1 MSNVGGT
8 QRKAAYQV
16 GSAVEG
22 FIWPKVFW
30 DFMTRNLNGAVK
42 PVPILQTL
50 NLIMG
55 LLGLAW
61 EWPLKYFAGSF
72 PHRSI
77 EFRLIL
83 YPLSALLA
91 ALLYQG
97 TDPALYYLV
106 GIAVYFWAYSEGEVV
121 CPEPWTLPKRNTHLS
136 RHDSGMSP
144 PNLSHEND
152 STLSDDD
159 VPVNKTTSFH
169 GRLSQYF
176 HASKNVP
183 SDTEP
188 PSKALS
194 STLKPPK
201 RGPNPEDALT
211 DIISQTQQHPKRRK
225 APAKPTPT
233 ESDNSLL
240 PVARVTRSRSAGST
254 PASTHSPLSRS
265 PTTQPTTPERP
276 QSQGSRR
283 RRQQSSSRTSTPPAN
298 SSISLLRDTIPP
310 NLTLL
315 LVGVNP
321 GIMTGTTG
329 FAYAHP
335 SNLFWKLLHSS
346 GITTIRHPPSDTYR
360 LPELYNVGNT
370 NIVERPTRDASMLS
384 KAEMNAGVPVLEAKV
399 AAQRPE
405 AVCLV
410 GKSIWE
416 AVWRVRKGRAIRKEE
431 FRYGWQDVS
440 ENMGR
445 TDSWDGAPVFVAT
458 TTSGLA
464 AGMTMAEKEAVWNE
478 LGSWVV
484 SRREAMATAT
494 AQTAAE

>member
-1 MSNVGGT
+1 MD
-8 QRKAAYQV
+8 QV
-16 GSAVEG
+16 GSAIEG

-30 DFMTRNLNGAVK
+30 DFITKNLNGAVK
-42 PVPILQTL
+42 PIPILQIL

-61 EWPLKYFAGSF
+61 EWPLKYFAGSL

-106 GIAVYFWAYSEGEVV
+106 GIGVYFWAYSEGE
-121 CPEPWTLPKRNTHLS
+121 
-136 RHDSGMSP
+136 SGMSP
-144 PNLSHEND
+144 AASSRADNPRSD
-152 STLSDDD
+152 DDD
-159 VPVNKTTSFH
+159 VPVNKTTSFN
-169 GRLSQYF
+169 GRLNQYF
-176 HASKNVP
+176 HASKNI
-183 SDTEP
+183 STNAAAADAA
-188 PSKALS
+188 SKTTTPIAIPDALKRTASSPDETSQPQRRSKRIKS
-194 STLKPPK
+194 STPSGASTPT
-201 RGPNPEDALT
+201 A
-211 DIISQTQQHPKRRK
+211 DIDI
-225 APAKPTPT
+225 PTPT
-233 ESDNSLL
+233 
-240 PVARVTRSRSAGST
+240 PRRITRSRSAGST
-254 PASTHSPLSRS
+254 PSSTPLSRS
-265 PTTQPTTPERP
+265 PTTQPT
-276 QSQGSRR
+276 
-283 RRQQSSSRTSTPPAN
+283 SRTSTPP
-298 SSISLLRDTIPP
+298 STSTSLLRDTIPP

-329 FAYAHP
+329 YAYAHP

-346 GITTIRHPPSDTYR
+346 GITTERHPPSDTYR
-360 LPELYNVGNT
+360 LPELYNIGNT

-384 KAEMNAGVPVLEAKV
+384 RAEMNAGVPVLEAKV
-399 AAQRPE
+399 AAQRPR

-431 FRYGWQDVS
+431 FRYGWQDES

-445 TDSWDGAPVFVAT
+445 CEGWDGAPVFVAT

-464 AGMTMAEKEAVWNE
+464 AGMTMAEKQAVWNE
-478 LGSWVV
+478 LGRWVV
-484 SRREAMATAT
+484 QRREEVAR
-494 AQTAAE
+494 